1 MNVQNNPGTE
11 QRPAE
16 AHVVDAPQQLP
27 VDVPIEVARVTPPK
41 TTEFPVPDEVSA
53 IVSSPL
59 SGDVPRERADSSTEH
74 QQATQVYVRCM
85 GFVKMMSYSNI

>member
-1 MNVQNNPGTE
+1 MSVQNNPGTE

-16 AHVVDAPQQLP
+16 APVVDAPQQLP
-27 VDVPIEVARVTPPK
+27 VDVFIDVARVTPPRA
-41 TTEFPVPDEVSA
+41 TEFPVPDEVSA

-59 SGDVPRERADSSTEH
+59 PRERADSSTEH

-85 GFVKMMSYSNI
+85 GFVKMTSYNNNIE